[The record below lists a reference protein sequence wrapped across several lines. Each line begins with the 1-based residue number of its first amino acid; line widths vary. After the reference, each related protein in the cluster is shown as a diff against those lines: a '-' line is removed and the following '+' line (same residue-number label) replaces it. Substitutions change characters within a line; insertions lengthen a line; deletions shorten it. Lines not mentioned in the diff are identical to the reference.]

1 MKFQLTQEF
10 IVALAVGLAIYFSAV
25 TSVYMVF
32 GPPSKGRSTL
42 NIKNRNKKNA
52 ESESSEESARS
63 IVEELENEKFKS
75 SGNINDL
82 DEEIARQEELLKK
95 LKEKRE
101 KKS

>member
-32 GPPSKGRSTL
+32 GPPSKGKSRL

-52 ESESSEESARS
+52 ENSEESVRA

-95 LKEKRE
+95 LKDERE

>member
-10 IVALAVGLAIYFSAV
+10 IVALAVGLAIYLSAV

-32 GPPSKGRSTL
+32 GPPSKGKSRL

-52 ESESSEESARS
+52 ESGNPEESVRA

-95 LKEKRE
+95 LKEERE

>member
-10 IVALAVGLAIYFSAV
+10 IVALAVGLAIYLSAV

-32 GPPSKGRSTL
+32 GPLSKGKSRL
-42 NIKNRNKKNA
+42 NIKKRKQEAPAA
-52 ESESSEESARS
+52 ENTEESVRA

-75 SGNINDL
+75 SGNINEL
-82 DEEIARQEELLKK
+82 DEEIARQEEILKK
-95 LKEKRE
+95 LKEARE

>member
-1 MKFQLTQEF
+1 MKFQFTQEF

-32 GPPSKGRSTL
+32 GPPSKGKSRL
-42 NIKNRNKKNA
+42 NIKKRNKKG
-52 ESESSEESARS
+52 SETENPEESVRE
-63 IVEELENEKFKS
+63 IVKELENEKFRS

-95 LKEKRE
+95 LKEERE